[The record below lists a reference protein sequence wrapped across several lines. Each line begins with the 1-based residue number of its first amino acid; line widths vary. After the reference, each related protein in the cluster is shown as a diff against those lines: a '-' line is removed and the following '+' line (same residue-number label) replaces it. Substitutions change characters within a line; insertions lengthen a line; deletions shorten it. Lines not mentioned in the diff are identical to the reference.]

1 LVNII
6 GTLSILAKK
15 GVKMLFRKKG
25 FLVFVLTFLVC
36 ASITLAT
43 TQKSKEQP
51 YETINTSEL
60 KTWWDAKVKDL
71 LVIDTRNP
79 EEFQHVH
86 IPGAVNIPQKKFAEY
101 KHLLPENKITKLV
114 FYCNGVK

>member
-1 LVNII
+1 
-6 GTLSILAKK
+6 
-15 GVKMLFRKKG
+15 MLFRRKD
-25 FLVFVLTFLVC
+25 FIVFVLIFLTC
-36 ASITLAT
+36 ATSTLAT
-43 TQKSKEQP
+43 TQESKEQP
-51 YETINTSEL
+51 YKTIKTSEL
-60 KTWWDAKVKDL
+60 KAWWDAKAKDL

-101 KHLLPENKITKLV
+101 KHLLPEKKITKII

>member
-1 LVNII
+1 
-6 GTLSILAKK
+6 
-15 GVKMLFRKKG
+15 MLFKRKG
-25 FLVFVLTFLVC
+25 FIIFVLIFLTC
-36 ASITLAT
+36 ATSTLAT
-43 TQKSKEQP
+43 TQESKEQS
-51 YETINTSEL
+51 YKTIKTSEL
-60 KTWWDAKVKDL
+60 KAWWDAEAKDL

-101 KHLLPENKITKLV
+101 KHLLPEEKITKLV

>member
-1 LVNII
+1 M
-6 GTLSILAKK
+6 LAKK

-25 FLVFVLTFLVC
+25 LLVFVLIFLTCVT
-36 ASITLAT
+36 SILAT
-43 TQKSKEQP
+43 TQESQEQP
-51 YETINTSEL
+51 YKTIKTSEL
-60 KTWWDAKVKDL
+60 KAWWDTKAKDL

-86 IPGAVNIPQKKFAEY
+86 IPGALNIPQKKFIEY
-101 KHLLPENKITKLV
+101 KQLLPEDKNTRLV